1 MGSREALR
9 LSKRCEEIVLGT
21 VLGDG
26 CLERNG
32 SNVRLRIDHAYS
44 QRALVEWKHRELHE
58 LEPLSPRIVE
68 RIDKR
73 TGQKHVNYRFTTRT
87 TNVLNQM
94 RSLFYGEGEKRIS
107 PEVCNLLDSSL
118 SVAVWYMDDGG
129 RRSDCR
135 SGYLN
140 TNAYTTSDVDLL
152 RHALRRNF
160 DIQTVTHYAA
170 GKPRIYIPAS
180 QFAQFCDVVRPHIIR
195 EMEYK
200 LL

>member
-1 MGSREALR
+1 MGSREAFR
-9 LSKRCEEIVLGT
+9 LSERCEEIILGT

-44 QRALVEWKHRELHE
+44 QKEWVEWKFRELDE
-58 LEPLSPRIVE
+58 LGPLRPRRIE
-68 RIDKR
+68 RLDDR
-73 TGQKHVNYRFTTRT
+73 TARTHVNYRFTTRT
-87 TNVLNQM
+87 TPALNGIHDFFYNG
-94 RSLFYGEGEKRIS
+94 RVKWVPPEICNRLVSPLSL
-107 PEVCNLLDSSL
+107 
-118 SVAVWYMDDGG
+118 AVWYMDDGG
-129 RRSDCR
+129 RRGDCR

-140 TNAYTTSDVDLL
+140 TNAYSSEDVEVLKL
-152 RHALRRNF
+152 CLRRNF
-160 DIQTVTHYAA
+160 DIESVTHYAA

-180 QFAQFCDVVRPHIIR
+180 QFAHFCDVVRPHIIR